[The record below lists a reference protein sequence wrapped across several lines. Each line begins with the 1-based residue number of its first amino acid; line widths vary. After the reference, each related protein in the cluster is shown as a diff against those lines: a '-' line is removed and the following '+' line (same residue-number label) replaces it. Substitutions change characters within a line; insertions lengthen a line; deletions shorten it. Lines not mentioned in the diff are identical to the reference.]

1 MKKLLISF
9 GTVLIVAF
17 VLVSFVNATETDKDK
32 KAKVEVKKVESM
44 PCSAKCNLSA
54 EEKASCNPAACAGVK
69 EKKCDPAT
77 CTAHNGGKCD
87 PATCAAHKEGGKMEG
102 KACGSSASCCKA
114 KTQK

>member
-1 MKKLLISF
+1 MKKVLISF
-9 GTVLIVAF
+9 GTLLIVAF

-32 KAKVEVKKVESM
+32 KAKVEVKKVDAST

-54 EEKASCNPAACAGVK
+54 EEKAACNPAACASVT

-77 CTAHNGGKCD
+77 CKGTKCD
-87 PATCAAHKEGGKMEG
+87 PATCTAHKEGGKMEG
-102 KACGSSASCCKA
+102 KACSSGAACCKA